1 MSTTASTR
9 RAFLA
14 SAAAMGASLAW
25 GRAEAKPSGVN
36 WTERRDLYPEGV
48 ASGDPLPDSVILWT
62 RRPAKPGEP
71 SPVLTLEIAED
82 EAFRRVIATSR
93 ATPSAENDWT
103 CRVMAARLKP
113 AHVYFYRFT
122 DQQGFGSRVGRTITA
137 PKENSDTTV
146 RFTFVSCQSPNEGA
160 QNAFRRMI
168 FEDERRPASERLDF
182 VLHLGDFIYEVTSYP
197 EDSPTRYGR
206 RVRDFVRYP
215 DGEKIGNFHIP
226 GSLGDYRLCYQAHLH
241 DPDIQDARAR
251 WPFVCIWDNHEFSWQ
266 GYQSVMVFGG
276 KARPGAKMKV
286 VANQAWFE
294 YMPARSVRL
303 DDQGRD
309 VFVGPPVENV
319 LPTTYDENGLGQ
331 EPSNI
336 AAISSL
342 KLWRGFRYGRHLEL
356 IVTDNH
362 SFMGPNPLNDDRNT
376 FGVEG
381 FPFAPDEVYRIIDAG
396 RAYDGGKPPETLR
409 FGTDEKPNWRK
420 NEPPASILGAEQK
433 AWFLDRLGK
442 SRATWKVWGNS
453 MGALEARSDPQNTPK
468 APGRPEWPADG
479 GYGAYTVL
487 DWSGHRAERA
497 EILDFVRDHGIT
509 GFGTVAGDRHA
520 FYAGVLAPTLP
531 PHPFEPVAF
540 EFVTGSISSVGG
552 GEALPR
558 VTKKDDPLRALM
570 VYDPPNGA
578 PTVSCIDFTIM
589 HGVRAA
595 FELQATH
602 DFDKAKALR
611 NPDVSPHLKF
621 IDQGG
626 HGYGLVTCTA
636 ESLSCE
642 FVGIP
647 NPLERA
653 ETPDGGPLTYRV
665 RHDIP
670 LWRPGGRPELHQT
683 VLEGDVRMFT

>member
-1 MSTTASTR
+1 MQSSTR

-14 SAAAMGASLAW
+14 AAAAMGASLAW
-25 GRAEAKPSGVN
+25 GSAEARPSKVT

-48 ASGDPLPDSVILWT
+48 ASGDPTPDGVILWT
-62 RRPAKPGEP
+62 RRPSKAREP
-71 SPVLTLEIAED
+71 TPVLTLEIAED
-82 EAFRRVIATSR
+82 EAFRRVVATSR
-93 ATPSAENDWT
+93 ATLTAENDWT

-122 DQQGFGSRVGRTITA
+122 DQQGFGSRIGRTVTA
-137 PKENSDTTV
+137 PKENSDKTV

-160 QNAFRRMI
+160 SNAWRRMI
-168 FEDERRPASERLDF
+168 WEDERKPADERLDF
-182 VLHLGDFIYEVTSYP
+182 VLHLGDFIYEVQSYP
-197 EDSPTRYGR
+197 EDQKTRYGR
-206 RVRDFVRYP
+206 RVRDLVRYP

-276 KARPGAKMKV
+276 KARPGARMKV
-286 VANQAWFE
+286 LANQAWFE
-294 YMPARSVRL
+294 YMPARSGRL
-303 DDQGRD
+303 PDGGRD
-309 VFVGPPVENV
+309 VFVGPAVENV
-319 LPTTYDENGLGQ
+319 LPTVYDDNGLGQ
-331 EPSNI
+331 EASNI
-336 AAISSL
+336 AAIKSL
-342 KLWRGFRYGRHLEL
+342 RLWRGFRFGRHLEL

-362 SFMGPNPLNDDRNT
+362 SFRGPNPIFDERNN

-381 FPFAPDEVYRIIDAG
+381 FPFLPDEVNRIIDAG

-409 FGTDEKPNWRK
+409 FGKDEAPNWRK
-420 NEPPASILGAEQK
+420 NEPPAAILGAEQK

-453 MGALEARSDPQNTPK
+453 MGALEARADPQNTPK

-479 GYGAYTVL
+479 GYGAYTIV

-497 EILDFVRDHGIT
+497 EILDFVRANGIT
-509 GFGTVAGDRHA
+509 GFGAVAGDRHA
-520 FYAGVLAPTLP
+520 FYAGVLAPSLP
-531 PHPFEPVAF
+531 PHPWEPVGF

-558 VTKKDDPLRALM
+558 VTKKEDPLRALS

-578 PTVSCIDFTIM
+578 PTVSSMELTLL
-589 HGVRAA
+589 HGVRTA

-602 DFDKAKALR
+602 DVAKAKALR
-611 NPDVSPHLKF
+611 NPDVAPHLKF
-621 IDQGG
+621 VDLSG

-636 ESLSCE
+636 DALSCE

-647 NPLERA
+647 HPLERA

-665 RHDIP
+665 RHDVP
-670 LWRPGGRPELHQT
+670 LWRKDGRPELQQT

>member
-1 MSTTASTR
+1 MPSSNR
-9 RAFLA
+9 RTFLA
-14 SAAAMGASLAW
+14 AAAAFGASLAFA
-25 GRAEAKPSGVN
+25 RAEAKPSRVN
-36 WTERRDLYPEGV
+36 WREDRAAYPEGV
-48 ASGDPLPDSVILWT
+48 ASGDPHPDSVILWT
-62 RRPAKPGEP
+62 RRPGWQGVGIME
-71 SPVLTLEIAED
+71 LILEVAED
-82 EAFRRVIATSR
+82 EAFQRVVATAKARPTS
-93 ATPSAENDWT
+93 ENDWT
-103 CRVMAARLKP
+103 CRVLAAGLKP
-113 AHVYFYRFT
+113 STVYFYRFT
-122 DQQGFGSRVGRTITA
+122 DPLGHGSRMGRTKTA
-137 PKENSDTTV
+137 PREDSDKAV

-160 QNAFRRMI
+160 SNAWRRMI
-168 FEDERRPASERLDF
+168 WEDERKPAEERLDF
-182 VLHLGDFIYEVTSYP
+182 VLHLGDFIYEVQSYP
-197 EDSPTRYGR
+197 EDQPTRYGR
-206 RVRDFVRYP
+206 RVRDLVRYP

-251 WPFVCIWDNHEFSWQ
+251 WPFVSIWDNHEFSWQ

-276 KARPGAKMKV
+276 KARPGARMKV
-286 VANQAWFE
+286 LANQAWFE

-309 VFVGPPVENV
+309 VFVGPRVEDV
-319 LPTTYDENGLGQ
+319 LPTTFDDHGLGQ

-356 IVTDNH
+356 MVTDNH
-362 SFMGPNPLNDDRNT
+362 SFRGPNPLFDERNV

-381 FPFAPDEVYRIIDAG
+381 FPFAPDEAYRIIDAG
-396 RAYDGGKPPETLR
+396 RAYDGGKPPEKIR
-409 FGTDEKPNWRK
+409 FGKDEADNWRK
-420 NEPPASILGAEQK
+420 TEPPATILGAEQK

-453 MGALEARSDPQNTPK
+453 MGALEARADPQNTPK

-479 GYGAYTVL
+479 GYGAYTIL

-497 EILDFVRDHGIT
+497 EILDFVRDRGIT

-531 PHPFEPVAF
+531 PHAWEPVGF

-558 VTKKDDPLRALM
+558 ATKKDDPLRALS

-578 PTVSCIDFTIM
+578 PTVSSMELTLL
-589 HGVRAA
+589 HGVRTA

-602 DFDKAKALR
+602 DVARAKALR
-611 NPDVSPHLKF
+611 NPDVAPHLKF
-621 IDQGG
+621 VDLGG
-626 HGYGLVTCTA
+626 HGYGLVTCAADTM
-636 ESLSCE
+636 SCE

-647 NPLERA
+647 HPLERA
-653 ETPDGGPLTYRV
+653 ETPDGGPLLYRV
-665 RHDIP
+665 THRVP
-670 LWRPGGRPELHQT
+670 LWKAGEAPKLEQT
-683 VLEGDVRMFT
+683 VLEGDVSFHT